1 MAKGADPDRATG
13 VFKDTG
19 REAARDAAKDTPPDP
34 ASTLASTATGA
45 ARRRRPLTTAPVVPP
60 GATTVLRLLATSD
73 LHMHLLPWDY
83 YTDKP
88 SRTRGLSLLA
98 GLIAKARAEVPTAL
112 LLDNGDFLQ
121 GSPIG
126 DFIAETAAFPS
137 GAVHPMIAALN
148 HLAYDAVCIGNHEFS
163 HGLEFLERAL
173 SKARFAALSANIL
186 TTLGADPASDTH
198 LVAPRALLT
207 RMIDL
212 PGGGQRPLTI
222 GLVGL
227 TPSQVIQWEH
237 EVLAGRISS
246 RGMVEAAAYQ
256 LAELRREG
264 ADLVVALAHSGLG
277 DPGSALDQE
286 NAVMRLAHELDFDA
300 IVAGH
305 THNTFPSADF
315 GAAER
320 FDPQR
325 GLING
330 RPTVMPGF
338 YGSHLGVIDLH
349 LAARPGAG
357 WQVVGREV
365 AVRPVFRRSRSGAL
379 LANVPED
386 AAIREIARPAHDQ
399 TRRWARRKIGET
411 ATPLQSF
418 FALISPSPSVRLVA
432 RAQADHVRLALRG
445 SVWEGLP
452 ILSAAAP
459 FRTGGRSGPENYT
472 HIPAGPMTLRN
483 IADLYTFPNTIIAL
497 WLSGAEVKDWLE
509 RAAAQFHTIAPG
521 ARDADLINAEMP
533 GFDFDLIEGL
543 EYEIDLSRPAK
554 FDAMGRL
561 IAPGAGRITR
571 LRQGGADLDPASRFV
586 LATNSYRL
594 GGGGGYFVPRSNRVI
609 LRGGQPIRS
618 ILAAYVS
625 RLGGVAAAGA
635 PNWRFAAMPGTSVS
649 FVTSPLAVAETLPGQ
664 TLCALDQLDNGFQR
678 FRLTL

>member
-1 MAKGADPDRATG
+1 MAKDG
-13 VFKDTG
+13 
-19 REAARDAAKDTPPDP
+19 AKDAQI
-34 ASTLASTATGA
+34 AS
-45 ARRRRPLTTAPVVPP
+45 RRKRPLGLPLVPP
-60 GATTVLRLLATSD
+60 PGVTTILRLLATSD

-98 GLIAKARAEVPTAL
+98 GLIAKARAEVPNAL

-137 GAVHPMIAALN
+137 GAEHPMIAALN

-173 SKARFAALSANIL
+173 SKARFPVLSANIL
-186 TTLGADPASDTH
+186 TKLGADLGSDTH
-198 LVAPRALLT
+198 LVAPSALLT

-212 PGGGQRPLTI
+212 PDGGQRPLSL

-227 TPSQVIQWEH
+227 TPAQVVHWEH
-237 EVLAGRISS
+237 EVLHGRIKV
-246 RGMVEAAAYQ
+246 RGMVEAASHQ
-256 LAELRREG
+256 LAQLRRQG
-264 ADLVVALAHSGLG
+264 VDLVVALAHSGLG
-277 DPGSALDQE
+277 DPGSTLDQE
-286 NAVMRLAHELDFDA
+286 NAVMRLAQELDFDA
-300 IVAGH
+300 IIAGH
-305 THNTFPSADF
+305 THNTFPSAEF
-315 GAAER
+315 SAAAR

-330 RPTVMPGF
+330 RPVVMPGF

-349 LAARPGAG
+349 LVARPGAG

-379 LANVPED
+379 LATVPED

-411 ATPLQSF
+411 ATPLHSF

-432 RAQADHVRLALRG
+432 QAQADHVRLALRG

-497 WLSGAEVKDWLE
+497 WLNGAEVKDWLE
-509 RAAAQFHTIAPG
+509 RAAAQFHTIPPG
-521 ARDADLINAEMP
+521 AQDADLINADMP

-543 EYEIDLSRPAK
+543 EYDIDLSRPAK
-554 FDAMGRL
+554 FDALGRL
-561 IAPGAGRITR
+561 IAHRGGRVTR
-571 LRQGGADLDPASRFV
+571 LRQGGADLDPSARFV

-594 GGGGGYFVPRSNRVI
+594 GGGGGYFTARANRVI

-618 ILAAYVS
+618 ILASYVS
-625 RLGGVAAAGA
+625 RLGGVAAAEA
-635 PNWRFAAMPGTSVS
+635 PNWRFAPMPGTSVS
-649 FVTSPLAVAETLPGQ
+649 FVTSPLAVAGTLPGQ
-664 TLCALDQLDNGFQR
+664 TPGQTLGQTLSAVERLDNGFQR